1 MSNALTHDVGAFAL
15 GTDAPAGSDDS
26 RKKSDPAQPQ
36 TEEPP
41 VGYRW
46 VSRRWRVLPD
56 GTRDYAAYHGKTAF
70 SFLLPVS
77 SKVRTPNR

>member
-1 MSNALTHDVGAFAL
+1 MTTLTHH
-15 GTDAPAGSDDS
+15 AGVLDL
-26 RKKSDPAQPQ
+26 PQ
-36 TEEPP
+36 TPASVKPGPKKVPEEPHAP

-70 SFLLPVS
+70 SELLPIS
-77 SKVRTPNR
+77 SKLRNATR

>member
-1 MSNALTHDVGAFAL
+1 MSTLAHDAGALIFSDAL
-15 GTDAPAGSDDS
+15 AGTKTATSTAKPA
-26 RKKSDPAQPQ
+26 
-36 TEEPP
+36 EPEAP

-70 SFLLPVS
+70 SVLLPLS
-77 SKVRTPNR
+77 SKLRTAKR

>member
-1 MSNALTHDVGAFAL
+1 MSTLAHPDGVLVLPETPADVN
-15 GTDAPAGSDDS
+15 TEAPAT
-26 RKKSDPAQPQ
+26 KEAQP
-36 TEEPP
+36 EPP

-70 SFLLPVS
+70 SVLLPIS
-77 SKVRTPNR
+77 SKVKASKH

>member
-1 MSNALTHDVGAFAL
+1 MSTLTHPAGVLLLPDV
-15 GTDAPAGSDDS
+15 APAANDT
-26 RKKSDPAQPQ
+26 KAPVQPPQ
-36 TEEPP
+36 AEAP

-70 SFLLPVS
+70 SELLPVS
-77 SKVRTPNR
+77 SKLKAAK